1 MATTFKTLTAND
13 ITNTRTVLHEAI
25 PLTGTI
31 ASGTY
36 ADENIKTYSHGMFT
50 SVFDYPYLSSSA
62 NHIFDIAT
70 GYSDNSGLS
79 GTYGGDQ
86 ESKKI
91 NIYTQMAQVL
101 MGYDVNGA
109 VQDFDMDGNLV
120 TSPAGTN
127 GSEGSGKMR
136 EVFFINFARLL
147 GKDEIKKGSFEIA
160 LVTGGLPSAF
170 GASDPYFANG
180 QDDNGGTAGP
190 VLTLGDYS
198 ATSSYFVNSPAGEY
212 GLLYSGSREPNPGS
226 AFGIVF
232 YQAAIAVVSASVW
245 GNPIGGGPWTGA
257 DPGQDGPSACGPFM
271 TGLSPTGVG
280 TVSGSW
286 ISLMTSSATLD
297 QINNAQRNRIKN
309 ISFNN
314 TVELNSTIYF
324 CRVAHNEFNY
334 SSNPTYL
341 DSSKLRVKNSTSDQ
355 PVSYITTVGLYS
367 SDNELLAVAKLSEP
381 LKKDPNTELTL
392 RVRLDY

>member
-109 VQDFDMDGNLV
+109 VQDFDMDGNL
-120 TSPAGTN
+120 TTTAG
-127 GSEGSGKMR
+127 GSGDSGKMR

-147 GKDEIKKGSFEIA
+147 GKDEIKKGSFSLA

-170 GASDPYFANG
+170 GDDSTYRANG
-180 QDDNGGTAGP
+180 LADNGGTLGP

-212 GLLYSGSREPNPGS
+212 GLLYSGSREPNPAS

-232 YQAAIAVVSASVW
+232 YQAAVAVISASVW
-245 GNPIGGGPWTGA
+245 GNPIGVGA
-257 DPGQDGPSACGPFM
+257 WGAQASNTACGPYM
-271 TGLSPTGVG
+271 TGFSPTGAG